1 MDVRAKQLLFK
12 ILRGKVYV
20 VCCRFRPTSSQ
31 PLYAFDLTSANFK
44 NMDLML
50 LRTFQQQVL
59 TQCEFLLLAADDV
72 NVSLNNHNTTR
83 VFYALQNLL
92 NAAAN
97 ISKALWG
104 QGGRLAAQ
112 RRTLR
117 DSIGISD
124 DSPLRN
130 VTMRN
135 NFEHFDERLDKWW
148 NESERHNNVDFN
160 IMPKSMIVGA
170 DSIDLF
176 RNFDPQTTDL
186 WFWSQE
192 FNTQEIITEVQRIL
206 PTLRAEADK
215 PHLEATSESQAE

>member
-1 MDVRAKQLLFK
+1 
-12 ILRGKVYV
+12 
-20 VCCRFRPTSSQ
+20 
-31 PLYAFDLTSANFK
+31 
-44 NMDLML
+44 ML

-104 QGGRLAAQ
+104 QGGSLTAQ
-112 RRTLR
+112 RQALR

-124 DSPLRN
+124 ASPLRN

-135 NFEHFDERLDKWW
+135 NFEHFDERLEKWW
-148 NESERHNNVDFN
+148 RESQRHNYADFN
-160 IMPKSMIVGA
+160 IMPKSMVVG
-170 DSIDLF
+170 IDPIDWF

-186 WFWSQE
+186 YFWSQE
-192 FNTQEIITEVQRIL
+192 FNIQELVTEVHKIVPKLQEE
-206 PTLRAEADK
+206 TNK
-215 PHLEATSESQAE
+215 PHSEVTTESPAE